1 MIGKL
6 LNTDK
11 LEPIVQQNEE
21 TLIETSSDEQ
31 SIPLQL
37 NVTDAV
43 VKYDA
48 KTAVKHASFQLEK
61 GEIGCLLGPSGC
73 GKTSLLRA
81 IAGFEPLAGGNIEL
95 ASHTVSGNGQHL
107 APEQRHVGIVFQDFA
122 LFPHMTVA
130 KNIRFGLRH
139 LNNDEQQQRVNDLL
153 SMVRLGQYKDSFPH
167 QLSGGQQQ
175 RVALARAM
183 APQPDILLL
192 DEPFSSLDA
201 ELREGLAEEVRVL
214 LKKHAITAIL
224 VTHDQ
229 QEAFA
234 MADKVGVM
242 QNGELQ
248 QWDSPYRLYHNP
260 KTRFVAN
267 FIGEGSVITA
277 SVNQRGQL
285 VNELGVLKENTGWKS
300 GSEHE
305 ILVRPDDV
313 VFDPESDLR
322 LKIIGKRFRGA
333 DFFYQLELDKQHKL
347 LCVTPSHVNKAI
359 GERLPVT
366 FDLKHLV
373 AFEKL

>member
-6 LNTDK
+6 LNTDNQ
-11 LEPIVQQNEE
+11 EPSVDLPTEAWVATNNVEH
-21 TLIETSSDEQ
+21 SA
-31 SIPLQL
+31 PLQL
-37 NVTDAV
+37 SVSNAV
-43 VKYDA
+43 VKYSE
-48 KTAVKHASFQLEK
+48 KIAVNQASFQLQK

-81 IAGFEPLAGGNIEL
+81 IAGFEPLADGSIEL
-95 ASHTVSGNGQHL
+95 ASQKVSGHGHHL

-122 LFPHMTVA
+122 LFPHLTVA
-130 KNIRFGLRH
+130 KNIRFGLQH
-139 LNNDEQQQRVNDLL
+139 LTPVEQERRVDELL
-153 SMVRLGQYKDSFPH
+153 SMVRLEQYKDSFPH

-183 APQPDILLL
+183 APQPNILLL

-214 LKKHAITAIL
+214 LKKHKITAIL

-242 QNGELQ
+242 QHGELQ

-285 VNELGVLKENTGWKS
+285 VNELGVLKENTGWKN

-313 VFDPESDLR
+313 VFNPDSHIQ

-333 DFFYQLELDKQHKL
+333 DFFYQLELDKRHKL
-347 LCVTPSHVNKAI
+347 LCVTPSHVNKAV